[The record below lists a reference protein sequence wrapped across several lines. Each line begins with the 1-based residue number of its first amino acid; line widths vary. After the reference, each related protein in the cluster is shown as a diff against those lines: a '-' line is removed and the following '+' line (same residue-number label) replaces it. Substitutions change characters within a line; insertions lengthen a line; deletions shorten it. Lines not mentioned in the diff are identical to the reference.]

1 MKKNILL
8 TLSLLVTAA
17 GGVNAQTAVTVF
29 SNPPSGATAT
39 RIPAIT
45 RDKSGNLV
53 AFADKRYG
61 IYDIGGGNSI
71 DIVAKTSSDNGAT
84 WGIQSPAITHDENVT
99 SGFDFAHGD
108 AAVVT
113 DRESGE
119 MLLMCASGSTGYS
132 GTGIKV
138 GRYYSSDNGK
148 TWGLNSSWTTQS
160 NDVTDDMYAIWG
172 SKVTRMFFGSGR
184 ICQSRF
190 IKTGNYYRLYAA
202 LTTNLGSLVV
212 YSDDFGNTWNALG
225 GTSTRPASS
234 GDEAKCEELPNGNV
248 LLSSRMDG
256 GRYFNI
262 FTYTNKKTAAG
273 NWGTA
278 VASTSTGGTVATS
291 NTTNGE
297 ILIIPATRNSDG
309 KELYVALQSVPF
321 GSGRNNVGIYYKE
334 LASRADFDQPSC
346 FQTGWNK
353 YQVSKTTSA
362 YSTMALDQN
371 GNIAFLYEENLYNSG
386 YDIQFKSLPLSTIT
400 GNEYAYKASIDNETF
415 LNPLAGKIYTFK
427 CQGTDGSGN
436 AFSYYLYDNVNSSTK
451 LGVTKAS
458 EVGTSPTDYK
468 YYWVVSR
475 DPDGKYYYISAFQGD
490 GYLGMGEGV
499 DYSDQTKTGTIPVC
513 TDDYTKEFPIV
524 GFAKQGSSTQ
534 GKTGQVMDGLA
545 LEFYDDRTGQL
556 KDKWVAIATDG
567 EINWFDHTTKSEY
580 ISSTSRYW
588 TTDFIITE
596 VGYTSTIGN
605 YGTFAAPKQFGFP
618 VKMTRSDD
626 SYTAIS
632 SVEDYDYYATLK
644 LPFATT
650 LPAGVK
656 AYKIT
661 SLEKPNNSQVVLTEY
676 LNGDNGD
683 VLPRETPV
691 LLTLKGAKGDGVVNA
706 QQTKYFSMTFAK
718 AIETTGFNGTLGAKT
733 FATTVYDYTT
743 NPNYYVLG
751 KEKGR
756 VAFYYL
762 TSQTIGANKAYYI
775 YTGTAAPAKSLS
787 FAFTDDDA
795 TTAIELPNT
804 TTTTDANAPIY
815 DLSGRRVTSP
825 TKGIYIQ
832 GGKKFVVK

>member
-1 MKKNILL
+1 MKQNFILIM
-8 TLSLLVTAA
+8 SLLVTSVC
-17 GGVNAQTAVTVF
+17 GVKAQTTVF
-29 SNPPSGATAT
+29 DNPPATGYT
-39 RIPAIT
+39 NRIPAIT
-45 RDKSGNLV
+45 RDKNNNLV
-53 AFADKRYG
+53 AFADYRYG
-61 IYDIGGGNSI
+61 TGDVGSNMI
-71 DIVAKTSSDNGAT
+71 DIVARTSSDNGTT
-84 WGIQSPAITHDENVT
+84 WGTQYTAVAHT
-99 SGFDFAHGD
+99 SSSAGFGYAHGD

-119 MLLMCASGSTGYS
+119 MLLMCASGLTAYS

-148 TWGLNSSWTTQS
+148 TWGIKSSWTTQS
-160 NDVTDDMYAIWG
+160 NDVTTAMYAIWG
-172 SKVTRMFFGSGR
+172 SSTVTKMFFGSGR

-190 IKTGNYYRLYAA
+190 IKTGKYYRLYAA

-212 YSDDFGNTWNALG
+212 YSDDFGDTWSALG
-225 GTSTRPASS
+225 GTSARPATD

-248 LLSSRMDG
+248 LLSCRMITYS

-262 FTYTNKKTAAG
+262 FSYTNKTTAAG

-278 VASTSTGGTVATS
+278 AKSNTSGGTKEGDHTD
-291 NTTNGE
+291 GE
-297 ILIIPATRNSDG
+297 ILIVPATRNSDG

-321 GSGRNNVGIYYKE
+321 GSGRSNVGIYYKE
-334 LASRADFDQPSC
+334 LASRADFDSPTC
-346 FQTGWNK
+346 FQSGWTA
-353 YQVSKTTSA
+353 YPVSTTTSA
-362 YSTMALDQN
+362 YSTMVLDKN
-371 GNIAFLYEENLYNSG
+371 GNIAFLYEENAYKNG

-400 GNEYAYKASIDNETF
+400 GNKYTYKASIDNETF
-415 LNPLAGKIYTFK
+415 LNPLAGNIYTFK

-451 LGVTKAS
+451 FGVAKAS
-458 EVGTSPTDYK
+458 DVGTSPTDYK

-475 DPDGKYYYISAFQGD
+475 DPDGDYYYISAFQGD
-490 GYLGMGEGV
+490 GYFGKGEGK
-499 DYSDQTKTGTIPVC
+499 DYSDQTKTGMIPVC

-556 KDKWVAIATDG
+556 KDKWVAVATDG

-588 TTDFIITE
+588 TTDFVITE

-661 SLEKPNNSQVVLTEY
+661 SLEKPNNSQVGLTEY

-691 LLTLKGAKGDGVVNA
+691 LLRMSGAKGNGVV
-706 QQTKYFSMTFAK
+706 QKTMYFPMTFAK

-775 YTGTAAPAKSLS
+775 YTGTGGSKSLD
-787 FAFTDDDA
+787 FLFVDDA
-795 TTAIELPNT
+795 TGIDMPT
-804 TTTTDANAPIY
+804 TVTTSVDANAPIY
-815 DLSGRRVTSP
+815 DLSGRRVINPSR
-825 TKGIYIQ
+825 GIYIQ

>member
-8 TLSLLVTAA
+8 TLSLLVTVA
-17 GGVNAQTAVTVF
+17 GGVNAQTTVF
-29 SNPPSGATAT
+29 SNPLSGATAT

-45 RDKSGNLV
+45 MDKSGNLV

-61 IYDIGGGNSI
+61 IYDIGGNSI
-71 DIVAKTSSDNGAT
+71 DIVARTSSDNGT
-84 WGIQSPAITHDENVT
+84 NWGTQYTAVAHTNNN
-99 SGFDFAHGD
+99 SGFGFAHGD

-132 GTGIKV
+132 STGIKV

-148 TWGLNSSWTTQS
+148 KWGINSSWTTQS

-172 SKVTRMFFGSGR
+172 SSTVTKMFFGSGR

-190 IKTGNYYRLYAA
+190 IKTGKYYRLYAA

-212 YSDDFGNTWNALG
+212 YSDDFGDTWSALG
-225 GTSTRPASS
+225 GTSARPATD

-248 LLSSRMDG
+248 LLSCRMRTYS

-262 FTYTNKKTAAG
+262 FSYTNKTTAAG

-278 VASTSTGGTVATS
+278 AKSNTSGGTKEGDHTD
-291 NTTNGE
+291 GE
-297 ILIIPATRNSDG
+297 ILIVPATRNSDG

-321 GSGRNNVGIYYKE
+321 GSGRSHVGIYYKE
-334 LASRADFDQPSC
+334 LASRADFDSPTC
-346 FQTGWNK
+346 FQTGWTA
-353 YQVSKTTSA
+353 YPVSTVSSA
-362 YSTMALDQN
+362 YSTMVLDKN
-371 GNIAFLYEENLYNSG
+371 GNIAFLYEENLNNSG
-386 YDIQFKSLPLSTIT
+386 YDIQFKSLPLATIT
-400 GNEYAYKASIDNETF
+400 GNKYAYKASIDNETF

-475 DPDGKYYYISAFQGD
+475 DPDGDYYYISAFQGD
-490 GYLGMGEGV
+490 GYFGKGEGK
-499 DYSDQTKTGTIPVC
+499 DYSDQTKTGMIPVC

-588 TTDFIITE
+588 TTDFVITE

>member
-17 GGVNAQTAVTVF
+17 GGVNAQTTVF
-29 SNPPSGATAT
+29 DNPPTTGYTN

-45 RDKSGNLV
+45 RDKNNNLV
-53 AFADKRYG
+53 AFADYRYG
-61 IYDIGGGNSI
+61 TGDIGSNRI
-71 DIVAKTSSDNGAT
+71 DIVARTSSDNGTNWETQYTAVAHT
-84 WGIQSPAITHDENVT
+84 SNS
-99 SGFDFAHGD
+99 SGFGYAHGD
-108 AAVVT
+108 AAIVT
-113 DRESGE
+113 DRESGK
-119 MLLMCASGSTGYS
+119 MLLMCASGANAYGA
-132 GTGIKV
+132 GNNINV
-138 GRYYSSDNGK
+138 GRYYSDNNGA
-148 TWGLNSSWTTQS
+148 SWTGG
-160 NDVTDDMYAIWG
+160 DVSTAMYAIWN
-172 SKVTRMFFGSGR
+172 SKVTDMFFGSGR

-212 YSDDFGNTWNALG
+212 YSDDFGDTWKALG
-225 GTSTRPASS
+225 GTSARPASS
-234 GDEAKCEELPNGNV
+234 GNEAKCEELPNGNV
-248 LLSSRMDG
+248 LLSSRMTG

-262 FTYTNKKTAAG
+262 YSYTNKTTAAG

-278 VASTSTGGTVATS
+278 VASTSTGGTIATS

-321 GSGRNNVGIYYKE
+321 GSGRSNVGIYYKE
-334 LASRADFDQPSC
+334 LASRADFDDPSC
-346 FQTGWNK
+346 FQTGWTA
-353 YQVSKTTSA
+353 YPVSTTTSA
-362 YSTMALDQN
+362 YSTMVLDKN
-371 GNIAFLYEENLYNSG
+371 GNIAFLYEENSYNNG

-400 GNEYAYKASIDNETF
+400 GKKYTYKASIDNETF

-436 AFSYYLYDNVNSSTK
+436 AFSYYLYDDVSSSTK
-451 LGVTKAS
+451 LGVADAS
-458 EVGTSPTDYK
+458 TVGTSPTDYK

-475 DPDGKYYYISAFQGD
+475 DPNGDYYYISAFAGD
-490 GYLGMGEGV
+490 GYLG
-499 DYSDQTKTGTIPVC
+499 TGAASAYGSSTSTGKIPVC
-513 TDDYTKEFPIV
+513 TDDYTQEFPIV
-524 GFAKQGSSTQ
+524 GFAKSGSSYT
-534 GKTGQVMDGLA
+534 GKIGEVMDGLA
-545 LEFYDDRTGQL
+545 IEFYDSRVGEL
-556 KDKWVAIATDG
+556 KDKWVAVSADG
-567 EINWFDHTTKSEY
+567 EINWLDHTTKSEKT
-580 ISSTSRYW
+580 STSGKYW
-588 TTDFIITE
+588 TTDFVFTE
-596 VGYTSTIGN
+596 VGMTSTIGG
-605 YGTFAAPKQFGFP
+605 YGTFAAPTQFGFP

-626 SYTAIS
+626 DYAVNTDI
-632 SVEDYDYYATLK
+632 EDYDYYATLK
-644 LPFATT
+644 LPYATT

-656 AYKIT
+656 AYKIA
-661 SLEKPNNSQVVLTEY
+661 SLAKPNNSIVGLTDY
-676 LNGDNGD
+676 LDGDNGD

-691 LLTLKGAKGDGVVNA
+691 LLRMSGKQNVGDAQTTIYLQPTLAKTIV
-706 QQTKYFSMTFAK
+706 S
-718 AIETTGFNGTLGAKT
+718 TGFNGTLGAKT

-762 TSQTIGANKAYYI
+762 TSQTIAANKAYYI
-775 YTGTAAPAKSLS
+775 YTGTGGAKSLS

>member
-1 MKKNILL
+1 MSNHV
-8 TLSLLVTAA
+8 S
-17 GGVNAQTAVTVF
+17 F
-29 SNPPSGATAT
+29 SNRFWVSILDNPHRVYRLRRNPLSGATAT

-45 RDKSGNLV
+45 MDKSGNLV

-61 IYDIGGGNSI
+61 TGDIGSNSI
-71 DIVAKTSSDNGAT
+71 DIVARTSSDNGT
-84 WGIQSPAITHDENVT
+84 KWGTQYTAVAHT
-99 SGFDFAHGD
+99 SSSAGFGYAHGD

-119 MLLMCASGSTGYS
+119 MLLMCASGSTAYGS
-132 GTGIKV
+132 TGIKV
-138 GRYYSSDNGK
+138 GRYYSNDNGK
-148 TWGLNSSWTTQS
+148 TWGVNSSWTS
-160 NDVTDDMYAIWG
+160 KVNDVTTAMYAIWG
-172 SKVTRMFFGSGR
+172 SSTVTKMFFGSGR

-202 LTTNLGSLVV
+202 LTTNVGSLVV
-212 YSDDFGNTWNALG
+212 YSDDFGDTWKALG
-225 GTSTRPASS
+225 GTSARPATD

-248 LLSSRMDG
+248 LLSCRMRTYS

-262 FTYTNKKTAAG
+262 FTYTNKTTAAG

-278 VASTSTGGTVATS
+278 AASNTSGGTVEGDHTD
-291 NTTNGE
+291 GE
-297 ILIIPATRNSDG
+297 ILIVPATRNSDG

-321 GSGRNNVGIYYKE
+321 GSGRYNVGIYYKE

-346 FQTGWNK
+346 FQTGWTK
-353 YQVSKTTSA
+353 YAVSTKTSA
-362 YSTMALDQN
+362 YSTMVLDKN
-371 GNIAFLYEENLYNSG
+371 GNIAFLYEENLSNSG

-400 GNEYAYKASIDNETF
+400 GNAYTYKASIDNETF

-427 CQGTDGSGN
+427 CQGKDGSGN

-451 LGVTKAS
+451 FGVAKAS
-458 EVGTSPTDYK
+458 DVGTSPTDYK

-475 DPDGKYYYISAFQGD
+475 DPDGDYYYISAFQGD
-490 GYLGMGEGV
+490 GYFGKGEGT
-499 DYSDQTKTGTIPVC
+499 DYSDQTKTGMIPVC

-545 LEFYDDRTGQL
+545 LEFYDARTTEK
-556 KDKWVAIATDG
+556 KDKWVAVATDG

-580 ISSTSRYW
+580 TSGSKKYW
-588 TTDFIITE
+588 TTDFVITE
-596 VGYTSTIGN
+596 VKASSVDD
-605 YGTFAAPKQFGFP
+605 YGTFAAPTQFGFP

-626 SYTAIS
+626 SYTTVS

-656 AYKIT
+656 AYKIS
-661 SLEKPNNSQVVLTEY
+661 SLQKPNNSAVGLTEY

-691 LLTLKGAKGDGVVNA
+691 LLRMSGAKGNGVV
-706 QQTKYFSMTFAK
+706 QKTMYFPMTIAK

-762 TSQTIGANKAYYI
+762 TSQTMAANKAYYI
-775 YTGTAAPAKSLS
+775 YPGTGGAKSLGFS
-787 FAFTDDDA
+787 FTDE
-795 TTAIELPNT
+795 TPTSIEMPET
-804 TTTTDANAPIY
+804 VTTTDANAPIY
-815 DLSGRRVTSP
+815 DLMGRRVVNP
-825 TKGIYIQ
+825 TKGIYIK
-832 GGKKFVVK
+832 GGKKFIMK

>member
-8 TLSLLVTAA
+8 TLSLLVTSLC
-17 GGVNAQTAVTVF
+17 GVEAQTTVF
-29 SNPPSGATAT
+29 DNPPATGYT
-39 RIPAIT
+39 NRIPAIT
-45 RDKSGNLV
+45 RDKNNNLV
-53 AFADKRYG
+53 AFGDYRYG
-61 IYDIGGGNSI
+61 TGDIGSNRI
-71 DIVAKTSSDNGAT
+71 DIVARINNGTSWGDQYTAIKHTTDTKSD
-84 WGIQSPAITHDENVT
+84 
-99 SGFDFAHGD
+99 GFGYAHGD

-119 MLLMCASGSTGYS
+119 MLLMCASGSTAYS

-148 TWGLNSSWTTQS
+148 TWGIKSSWTTQS
-160 NDVTDDMYAIWG
+160 NDVTTAMYAIWG
-172 SKVTRMFFGSGR
+172 SSTVTKMFFGSGR

-202 LTTNLGSLVV
+202 LTTNVGSLVV
-212 YSDDFGNTWNALG
+212 YSDDFGDTWSALG
-225 GTSTRPASS
+225 GTSARPASS

-248 LLSSRMDG
+248 LLSSRMTG

-262 FTYTNKKTAAG
+262 FSYTNKTTAAG

-278 VASTSTGGTVATS
+278 VASTSTGGTIATS

-297 ILIIPATRNSDG
+297 ILIVPATRKSDG

-321 GSGRNNVGIYYKE
+321 GSGRSNVGIYYKE
-334 LASRADFDQPSC
+334 LASRADFDSPTC
-346 FQTGWNK
+346 FQSGWTA
-353 YQVSKTTSA
+353 YPVSTITSA
-362 YSTMALDQN
+362 YSTMVLDKD
-371 GNIAFLYEENLYNSG
+371 GNIAFLYEENLYNGG

-400 GNEYAYKASIDNETF
+400 GNAYTYKASIDNETF

-451 LGVTKAS
+451 FGVAKAS
-458 EVGTSPTDYK
+458 DVGESPTDYK

-475 DPDGKYYYISAFQGD
+475 DPDGDYYYISAFQGD
-490 GYLGMGEGV
+490 GYFGKGEGK
-499 DYSDQTKTGTIPVC
+499 DYSDQTKTGMIPVC

-545 LEFYDDRTGQL
+545 LEFYDDRSGQE
-556 KDKWVAIATDG
+556 KDKWVAVATDG

-580 ISSTSRYW
+580 ISATSRYW
-588 TTDFIITE
+588 TTDFVITE

-605 YGTFAAPKQFGFP
+605 YGTFAAPTQFGFP

-626 SYTAIS
+626 DYTAIS

-661 SLEKPNNSQVVLTEY
+661 SLEKPNNSQVGLTEY

-691 LLTLKGAKGDGVVNA
+691 LLRLSGTKGDGVANA
-706 QQTKYFSMTFAK
+706 QQTKYFAMTFAK

-762 TSQTIGANKAYYI
+762 TSQTMAANKAYYI
-775 YTGTAAPAKSLS
+775 YTGTAPAKSLGFEFS
-787 FAFTDDDA
+787 DGGS
-795 TTAIELPNT
+795 TTAIDLPNT
-804 TTTTDANAPIY
+804 ETTVNPNAPIY
-815 DLSGRRVTSP
+815 DLSGRRVTTP
-825 TKGIYIQ
+825 AKGVYIQ
-832 GGKKFVVK
+832 GGKKFVVR